1 MNIFDKFL
9 RIRELGIFSI
19 IIIVVVI
26 ASSIDSRFLTVDSWR
41 AVFLAIPLI
50 LVMAMGQMMVI
61 ICRHVDISIGS
72 ILAFAAIIIG
82 FIFIHYPGTP
92 LWLALLITASVGMIM
107 GLVNGIIVTYFNVH
121 SIIVTL
127 GTLSLYR
134 GLVFIVSGGRQID
147 RNDIPVHIIS
157 FSQTSFFFSI
167 PAILIFSAIIVLI
180 THVLM
185 RHSVLGREIY
195 ATGSNPEAAHL
206 KGIDITKVTLFC
218 FGVCGMLAGI
228 AGLFYASRFG
238 YVNPGVTG
246 VGIEFI
252 VIAGVI
258 IGGTS
263 ITGGSGSVLGT
274 FLGILLLGI
283 INVALPVLNIP
294 GAFQKAIYGLIIV
307 LALSLDQLIIFRMK
321 KLRGSSNA

>member
-1 MNIFDKFL
+1 MTLFDKFL

-19 IIIVVVI
+19 IVVFVIVASII
-26 ASSIDSRFLTVDSWR
+26 DPRFMTFDSWR

-72 ILAFAAIIIG
+72 ILAFSAIVIG
-82 FIFIHYPGTP
+82 LLFIQFPGLS
-92 LWLALLITASVGMIM
+92 LWLSLLISAFVGLIM
-107 GLVNGIIVTYFNVH
+107 GLINGVIVTRFNVH

-147 RNDIPVHIIS
+147 RNDIPEHVVS
-157 FSQTSFFFSI
+157 FSQTSFLFSI
-167 PAILIFSAIIVLI
+167 PGILIFSAIIVIVSHL
-180 THVLM
+180 VM
-185 RHSVLGREIY
+185 RHTVLGREIY
-195 ATGSNPEAAHL
+195 ATGSNPVAAHL
-206 KGIDITKVTLFC
+206 KGINVTKVTLFC
-218 FGVCGMLAGI
+218 FGVCGMLAGV

-294 GAFQKAIYGLIIV
+294 GEFQKAIYGLIIV
-307 LALSLDQLIIFRMK
+307 VALSLDQLIIYRMK
-321 KLRGSSNA
+321 KFSGVKNV

>member
-19 IIIVVVI
+19 IIFVVI
-26 ASSIDSRFLTVDSWR
+26 IASVIDSRFLTIDSWR
-41 AVFLAIPLI
+41 AVLLAIPLI

-72 ILAFAAIIIG
+72 ILAFASIVIG
-82 FIFIHYPGTP
+82 LIFIHYPGTS
-92 LWLALLITASVGMIM
+92 LWLALIITALVGLVM
-107 GLVNGIIVTYFNVH
+107 GLINGFIVTRFNVH

-147 RNDIPVHIIS
+147 RNDIPIHIIS
-157 FSQTSFFFSI
+157 FSQTSFLFSI
-167 PAILIFSAIIVLI
+167 PAILIFSAIIVFL
-180 THVLM
+180 THLLM

-206 KGIDITKVTLFC
+206 KGINVTKVTLFC
-218 FGVCGMLAGI
+218 FGVCGMFAGV

-294 GAFQKAIYGLIIV
+294 GEFQKAIYGLIIV
-307 LALSLDQLIIFRMK
+307 VALAFDQLIIFRMK
-321 KLRGSSNA
+321 KYRGSANA

>member
-1 MNIFDKFL
+1 MTFFDKFL
-9 RIRELGIFSI
+9 RIRELGILA
-19 IIIVVVI
+19 IIIVFVLV
-26 ASSIDSRFLTVDSWR
+26 ASIIDPRFLTFDSWR
-41 AVFLAIPLI
+41 AVFMAIPLI

-72 ILAFAAIIIG
+72 ILAFAAIAIG
-82 FIFIHYPGTP
+82 LIFIEYPNTP
-92 LWLALLITASVGMIM
+92 LWIAIIITAFVGAIM
-107 GLVNGIIVTYFNVH
+107 GLINGIIVTKFNVH

-147 RNDIPVHIIS
+147 RNDIPLSIIS
-157 FSQTSFFFSI
+157 FSQTSFLFSI
-167 PAILIFSAIIVLI
+167 PSILIISTIIVLI
-180 THVLM
+180 THYMM
-185 RHSVLGREIY
+185 RHTIIGREIY
-195 ATGSNPEAAHL
+195 ATGSNPVAAHL
-206 KGIDITKVTLFC
+206 KGINVTKITLFV
-218 FGVCGMLAGI
+218 FTLCGMLSGI

-294 GAFQKAIYGLIIV
+294 GGYQKAIYGVIIV
-307 LALSLDQLIIFRMK
+307 AALALDQFIIYRMK
-321 KLRGSSNA
+321 TLRSLKNV

>member
-1 MNIFDKFL
+1 
-9 RIRELGIFSI
+9 
-19 IIIVVVI
+19 
-26 ASSIDSRFLTVDSWR
+26 
-41 AVFLAIPLI
+41 
-50 LVMAMGQMMVI
+50 
-61 ICRHVDISIGS
+61 
-72 ILAFAAIIIG
+72 
-82 FIFIHYPGTP
+82 
-92 LWLALLITASVGMIM
+92 M
-107 GLVNGIIVTYFNVH
+107 GLINGCIVTKFNVH

-147 RNDIPVHIIS
+147 RNDIPEHVVS
-157 FSQTSFFFSI
+157 FSQTSFLFSI
-167 PAILIFSAIIVLI
+167 PGILIFSAIIVVI
-180 THVLM
+180 THLVM

-195 ATGSNPEAAHL
+195 ATGSNPVAAHL
-206 KGIDITKVTLFC
+206 KGINVTKVTLFC
-218 FGVCGMLAGI
+218 FGICGMLAGV

-294 GAFQKAIYGLIIV
+294 GEFQKAIYGLIIV
-307 LALSLDQLIIFRMK
+307 VALALDQLIIYRMK
-321 KLRGSSNA
+321 KLSGGINA

>member
-1 MNIFDKFL
+1 MNLFDKFL

-19 IIIVVVI
+19 ILIVVI
-26 ASSIDSRFLTVDSWR
+26 AASIIDSRFLTIDSWR

-72 ILAFAAIIIG
+72 TLAFAAIVIG
-82 FIFIHYPGTP
+82 LMFIEYPWIP
-92 LWLALLITASVGMIM
+92 LWLALIITALVGLIM
-107 GLVNGIIVTYFNVH
+107 GLINGFIVTRFNVH

-147 RNDIPVHIIS
+147 RNDIPNHIVS
-157 FSQTSFFFSI
+157 FSQTSFLFSI
-167 PAILIFSAIIVLI
+167 PSILILSAIIVIISHL
-180 THVLM
+180 LM

-195 ATGSNPEAAHL
+195 ATGSNPVAAHL
-206 KGIDITKVTLFC
+206 KGINVTKVTLFC
-218 FGVCGMLAGI
+218 FGTCGMMAGI

-294 GAFQKAIYGLIIV
+294 GEFQKAIYGLIIV
-307 LALSLDQLIIFRMK
+307 VALALDQFIIYRMK
-321 KLRGSSNA
+321 KLRGTVSA

>member
-1 MNIFDKFL
+1 MSIFDKFL

-19 IIIVVVI
+19 IIIVVI
-26 ASSIDSRFLTVDSWR
+26 AASIIDTRFLTIDSWR
-41 AVFLAIPLI
+41 AVLLAIPLI

-72 ILAFAAIIIG
+72 ILAFAAITIG
-82 FIFIHYPGTP
+82 FVFIHYPETS
-92 LWLALLITASVGMIM
+92 LWMALLITAFVGLIM
-107 GLVNGIIVTYFNVH
+107 GLINGIIITRFNVH

-167 PAILIFSAIIVLI
+167 PAILIFSVIIVLI
-180 THVLM
+180 SHLIM

-206 KGIDITKVTLFC
+206 KGINVTKITLFC
-218 FGVCGMLAGI
+218 FGVCGMLAGV

-238 YVNPGVTG
+238 YVN
-246 VGIEFI
+246 
-252 VIAGVI
+252 
-258 IGGTS
+258 
-263 ITGGSGSVLGT
+263 
-274 FLGILLLGI
+274 
-283 INVALPVLNIP
+283 
-294 GAFQKAIYGLIIV
+294 
-307 LALSLDQLIIFRMK
+307 
-321 KLRGSSNA
+321 

>member
-19 IIIVVVI
+19 IIIVVI
-26 ASSIDSRFLTVDSWR
+26 TASIIDSRFLTIDSWR

-72 ILAFAAIIIG
+72 ILAFTAIVIG
-82 FIFIHYPGTP
+82 FIFIYYPGTP
-92 LWLALLITASVGMIM
+92 LWLALLITGSVGMIM
-107 GLVNGIIVTYFNVH
+107 GLINGIIITRFNVH

-147 RNDIPVHIIS
+147 RNDIPVHIIT

-180 THVLM
+180 THVIM

-206 KGIDITKVTLFC
+206 KGINVTKVTLFC

-321 KLRGSSNA
+321 KLRGSSNV

>member
-72 ILAFAAIIIG
+72 ILAFSAIIIG
-82 FIFIHYPGTP
+82 FIFINYPGTP

-107 GLVNGIIVTYFNVH
+107 GLVNGIIVTHFNVH

-206 KGIDITKVTLFC
+206 KGINITKVTLFC

>member
-1 MNIFDKFL
+1 MSLFDKFL
-9 RIRELGIFSI
+9 RIRELGILTII
-19 IIIVVVI
+19 IIIVI
-26 ASSIDSRFLTVDSWR
+26 GASIIDSRFLSFDSWR
-41 AVFLAIPLI
+41 AVLLAIPLI

-72 ILAFAAIIIG
+72 ILAFASIIIG
-82 FIFIHYPGTP
+82 LIFIGYPNTP
-92 LWLALLITASVGMIM
+92 LWVAILITALVGGIM
-107 GLVNGIIVTYFNVH
+107 GIVNGLIVTRFNVH

-134 GLVFIVSGGRQID
+134 GIVFIVSGGRQID
-147 RNDIPVHIIS
+147 RNDIPMHIIS

-167 PAILIFSAIIVLI
+167 PGILIFSAVIVIL
-180 THVLM
+180 THLVM
-185 RHSVLGREIY
+185 KHSVIGREIY
-195 ATGSNPEAAHL
+195 ATGSNPIAAHL
-206 KGIDITKVTLFC
+206 KGINVTKVTLFV
-218 FGVCGMLAGI
+218 FGVCGMLSGI

-294 GAFQKAIYGLIIV
+294 GGYQKAIYGIIIV
-307 LALSLDQLIIFRMK
+307 VALALDQFIIFRMK
-321 KLRGSSNA
+321 KIRISQNV

>member
-1 MNIFDKFL
+1 MSIFDKFL

-19 IIIVVVI
+19 IIIVVI
-26 ASSIDSRFLTVDSWR
+26 TASIIDSRFLTIDSWR

-72 ILAFAAIIIG
+72 ILAFAAITIG
-82 FIFIHYPGTP
+82 FVFIHYPNTS
-92 LWLALLITASVGMIM
+92 LLMALFITASVGTIM
-107 GLVNGIIVTYFNVH
+107 GLVNGIIVTRFNVH

-157 FSQTSFFFSI
+157 FSQTSFLFSI
-167 PAILIFSAIIVLI
+167 PAILILSVVIVLI
-180 THVLM
+180 THLIM

-206 KGIDITKVTLFC
+206 KGINVTKVTLFC
-218 FGVCGMLAGI
+218 FGVCGMLAGV

-294 GAFQKAIYGLIIV
+294 GEFQKAIYGLIIV

-321 KLRGSSNA
+321 KLSGVSNA

>member
-19 IIIVVVI
+19 IIIVVVF
-26 ASSIDSRFLTVDSWR
+26 ASIIDSRFLTIDSWR

-82 FIFIHYPGTP
+82 LIFIHYPNTS
-92 LWLALLITASVGMIM
+92 LWLALLITASVGLIM
-107 GLVNGIIVTYFNVH
+107 GLINGVIVTRFNVH

-180 THVLM
+180 THLLM

-206 KGIDITKVTLFC
+206 KGINVTKVTLFC
-218 FGVCGMLAGI
+218 FGVCGMLAGV

-294 GAFQKAIYGLIIV
+294 GEFQKAIYGLIIV
-307 LALSLDQLIIFRMK
+307 VALSLDQLIIFRMK
-321 KLRGSSNA
+321 KLSRSSNA

>member
-1 MNIFDKFL
+1 MPLFDKFL
-9 RIRELGIFSI
+9 RIRELGILSI
-19 IIIVVVI
+19 ILIVVI
-26 ASSIDSRFLTVDSWR
+26 GASIIDTRFLSFESWR
-41 AVFLAIPLI
+41 AVLLAIPLI

-72 ILAFAAIIIG
+72 ILAFSAIIIG
-82 FIFIHYPGTP
+82 LVFIQFPNTSLLAAIFI
-92 LWLALLITASVGMIM
+92 TAIVGAFL
-107 GLVNGIIVTYFNVH
+107 GLVNGLIVTKFNVH

-147 RNDIPVHIIS
+147 RNDIPLHIIS
-157 FSQTSFFFSI
+157 FSQTSYIFSI
-167 PAILIFSAIIVLI
+167 PGILILSTVIVLL
-180 THVLM
+180 THLIM
-185 RHSVLGREIY
+185 KHSIIGREIY
-195 ATGSNPEAAHL
+195 ATGSNPTAAHL
-206 KGIDITKVTLFC
+206 KGINVTKITLFV
-218 FGVCGMLAGI
+218 FGVCGMLSGI

-294 GAFQKAIYGLIIV
+294 GGYQKAIYGIIIV
-307 LALSLDQLIIFRMK
+307 AALALDQFIIYRMK
-321 KLRGSSNA
+321 IIRGSKYV